1 MNAKDMKL
9 IKLEQILLLKRKTT
23 SVIDKFPPHA
33 EELLSKAIKYE
44 LKLIELSMEWN
55 VGERYSKNDN
65 PQSTKNGFVGALPHV
80 SRIWY
85 LLLSEI
91 IRAKKFVIEINNGK
105 IW

>member
-1 MNAKDMKL
+1 MIAKDMKL
-9 IKLEQILLLKRKTT
+9 IKLEQILLLKGKTT
-23 SVIDKFPPHA
+23 SVIDKFPPYA

-55 VGERYSKNDN
+55 IGERYSKNDN
-65 PQSTKNGFVGALPHV
+65 HQSAKNGFVGALPHL

-91 IRAKKFVIEINNGK
+91 IRADKFVVELNNGQ